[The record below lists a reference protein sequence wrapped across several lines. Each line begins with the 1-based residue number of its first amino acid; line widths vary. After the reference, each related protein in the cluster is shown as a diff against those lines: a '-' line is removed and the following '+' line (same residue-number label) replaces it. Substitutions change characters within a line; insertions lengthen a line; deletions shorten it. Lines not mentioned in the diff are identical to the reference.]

1 MDWRDRVVVDP
12 AGLSGKP
19 VIRGTRIAVDFL
31 VELLAEEWTR
41 EEILSSYPQLTSED
55 VQAALSYAAETL
67 RSERVYPL
75 RAQAQ

>member
-12 AGLSGKP
+12 AVLSGKP

-41 EEILSSYPQLTSED
+41 EEILSSYSQLTSED
-55 VQAALSYAAETL
+55 VQAALSYAA
-67 RSERVYPL
+67 
-75 RAQAQ
+75 